1 MDNKVGSALGIYVMI
16 GRIVS
21 VFKEF
26 GYNIF
31 MKFFG
36 FGFFDLVKESGDV
49 FFESLDAGSV
59 WLDLQISFI
68 N

>member
-1 MDNKVGSALGIYVMI
+1 MDNQVGSAFGIYIMI

-26 GYNIF
+26 RDNVF
-31 MKFFG
+31 MKLFRFR
-36 FGFFDLVKESGDV
+36 FFDLLEKTGNV
-49 FFESLDAGSV
+49 FFEKLDLCAIWS
-59 WLDLQISFI
+59 DLQISFI